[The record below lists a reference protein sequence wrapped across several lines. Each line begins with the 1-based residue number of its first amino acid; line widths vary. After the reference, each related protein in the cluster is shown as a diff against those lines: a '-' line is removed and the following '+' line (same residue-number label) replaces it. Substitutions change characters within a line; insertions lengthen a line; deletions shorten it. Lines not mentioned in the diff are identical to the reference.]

1 MACRLPRV
9 WLSLG
14 RGVCEAFAK
23 PAAFRVTSIVA
34 ITEERIVFKEF
45 KEFALRGSVL
55 DMAVGIIIGAAFGKI
70 ITSLVNDVIMPP
82 IGLILGNVNF
92 NDLFVSLNRTHYP
105 TLAAAKAASAP
116 TINYGMFLN
125 NVLDFTI
132 VAFVMFMMIRWF
144 NRLMPPPMVEKTTRE
159 CPFCASEI
167 PLKARRCPH
176 CTSEVAA
183 AAA

>member
-1 MACRLPRV
+1 MACRFVRG

-14 RGVCEAFAK
+14 RRWWTGAPFQ
-23 PAAFRVTSIVA
+23 SHHIA
-34 ITEERIVFKEF
+34 IMEGIVFKEF
-45 KEFALRGSVL
+45 KEFALRGNVL

-92 NDLFVSLNRTHYP
+92 ADLFVSLNRNHYA

-144 NRLMPPPMVEKTTRE
+144 NRLVPAPAKTTRE

-167 PLKARRCPH
+167 PLKATRCAH

-183 AAA
+183 AA